1 MKRRMIQIGLGGR
14 GAHWLELLGPRADV
28 EAVAYVDASATV
40 IEQVKARPGFAD
52 RRYFQSMEEALQ
64 SVPADFA
71 LIATPSFLH
80 AQQTMQALDAG
91 LAVLVEKPY
100 GMNVAEASAVA
111 ARAKAVGRQVVI
123 AENFRFFPAERTLR
137 AFLDTGV
144 TGRIGNVV
152 VVDRRDQPSRSQGSW
167 VQSMP
172 HPFLTEI
179 GVHHFDSFRFLV
191 GSEPVS
197 VLARS
202 YNPKDSDY
210 KHDGA
215 AQALFEFANG
225 ATLQY
230 SGTFCAPRYE
240 YMMHIEAER
249 GDVRT
254 DRVQVW
260 WRPRGASKFG
270 LLPMQPL
277 PAGETARYPLAGM
290 QTIFEQFCA
299 TVDGTGVAETRG
311 EDNLRTLAMLDAAIL
326 SVVEGRTVSMEE
338 IVPGPGRSNGVS
350 SAAEGRA

>member
-14 GAHWLELLGPRADV
+14 GAHWLDLLSARTDV
-28 EAVAYVDASATV
+28 EPVAYVDASSKV
-40 IEQVKARPGFAD
+40 IEQVKARPGFAE
-52 RRYFQSMEEALQ
+52 RRFFASMEEALK
-64 SVPADFA
+64 SVTADFV

-80 AQQTMQALDAG
+80 AQQTLQALDAG

-111 ARAKAVGRQVVI
+111 ERARAVGRPVVV

-137 AFLDTGV
+137 AFLDTGAA
-144 TGRIGNVV
+144 GRIGNVT

-179 GVHHFDSFRFLV
+179 GVHHFDSFRFLL

-202 YNPKDSDY
+202 YNPHDSDY

-215 AQALFEFANG
+215 AQALFEFASG
-225 ATLQY
+225 ATIQY

-240 YMMHIEAER
+240 YMMWIEAER
-249 GDVRT
+249 GEVRT

-270 LLPMQPL
+270 VLPLQPL

-299 TVDGTGVAETRG
+299 TLDGKGVAETRG

-326 SVVEGRTVSMEE
+326 SVTEKRTVLMSE
-338 IVPGPGRSNGVS
+338 IIPGPGRSDGVS